1 VSDDITGATPAQQ
14 KTIDTLRAALSMN
27 LQPAKR
33 RQVGEALNKL
43 INNIGAVPEAVGAG
57 STMSMASG
65 GTAYDNNGFQ
75 QEATANLDGTVSLD
89 HELGMATGAD
99 IQEARFKSMDY
110 SVQASMLANLNGQ
123 IDNGISGMAAREEMQ
138 EVTGESPSQ
147 FARRFSIPE
156 GAAAGEVYQVSPTT
170 GAYTRHMSGS
180 ALPGAGT
187 ESARTALSMQKKAGE
202 YMDIGPGG
210 RLLSQNVT
218 GESEEAYREK
228 LQDAYSR
235 VGEYA
240 DMYFTK
246 AAKAGP
252 LYAQRREQLTG
263 ELVSHLLDGQSSW
276 KSDMALP
283 LPSELSTEGLTVN
296 QAVGFRMGGAG
307 GTSPYNYMTHDAAT
321 EALKARG
328 SSVTGQQQQDL
339 VSAGPSLQKTLQKQ
353 ALAGFQDWDMFL
365 DDVKE
370 VRETLRA
377 DGLSTRDEYRGNK
390 TRILGLDNVDGEQ
403 ADFYQNVNDVMLSTS
418 GIEDYAGTSVSD
430 RDSMYGRAESNLT
443 DMIGS
448 IAPTAPVAIKVED
461 MPEATELDRYRKRI
475 AGSHSPEQGS
485 AEWKAQR
492 VGKVTG
498 SKAPELWKGRGAERM
513 AATLASERLGISP
526 DISNAYTTRGNK
538 MEAKVLNSFMGK
550 EGKNFTYEEAFF
562 ETNKDL
568 PGFGASPDGR
578 LYNPDGS
585 SAGLL
590 ELKYFGDSTFD
601 AAYAKTMPQ
610 MQTQMMVTG
619 ESQTHFFATNADT
632 GESQYQIA
640 YADKAMQDELRTLG
654 EAALNLEGS
663 LDIRGVDR
671 LRAKTKGARRQ
682 KGQQLDQTPAT
693 AFVGPNL
700 EADEPMTA
708 YDPTS
713 EDGNSRSAKGMA
725 SSERQAYSEQGKR
738 DQEVISAI
746 QKMGKVEDQ
755 AYAMDMDKDAR
766 KSSDHNKALA
776 ENSRRASDS
785 LKEFSSAAK
794 GAVGVLGELASVALA
809 GNKSGM
815 DEKRLA
821 AESGMDVENVRG
833 MRNAL
838 LKGGLDMDGA
848 TSTINTAGSIVSILN
863 DERTAATWYTRL
875 MEGMGATSLPEINKQ
890 MKNIPTAAEISKL
903 DPQELAAL
911 FVGVNESLSTE
922 DKAHMG
928 RLSGFKYLAKNT
940 TSSGEIREA
949 WDDSINSEGLED
961 TYLGKVKIDKF
972 FRESKEWAGSLGE
985 GWGTA
990 AALTSAAVPILGSL
1004 GGGALLYQGGKLLQK
1019 SKTVSSLGSSLK
1031 DAAKAI
1037 PKNGL
1042 NVAKG
1047 LSVAARVNPIAIA
1060 ASVAPT
1066 VARSVGGIEDDGGL
1080 GDSAMDVLDFASY
1093 GAGIGGTLGLF
1104 GGPLAPLS
1112 VPMGALL
1119 GGVAGAGIGIA
1130 NEAWEYFSADDAIP
1144 SASIGGLNSA
1154 NSQGNSV
1161 GKTVNNVDV
1170 NVEISPDLVKT
1181 STNVNGDLD
1190 VDEETLTR

>member
-1 VSDDITGATPAQQ
+1 MSDDITGATPAQQ

-33 RQVGEALNKL
+33 RQVGEALNRL
-43 INNIGAVPEAVGAG
+43 INNVGAVPDAVGAG

-156 GAAAGEVYQVSPTT
+156 GVN
-170 GAYTRHMSGS
+170 
-180 ALPGAGT
+180 LPKAGT
-187 ESARTALSMQKKAGE
+187 ENARVALSMQKKAGE

-276 KSDMALP
+276 KGDMALP

-296 QAVGFRMGGAG
+296 QAAGFRMGGAG

-365 DDVKE
+365 DDVKG

-377 DGLSTRDEYRGNK
+377 DGLSTRDEYRGNQ

-403 ADFYQNVNDVMLSTS
+403 ADFYQNVNDVMLSTG

-461 MPEATELDRYRKRI
+461 MPEATELDRYRKRV
-475 AGSHSPEQGS
+475 AGSHSPAQGS

-693 AFVGPNL
+693 AFVGPRL

-713 EDGNSRSAKGMA
+713 EDGNSPAARSMA
-725 SSERQAYSEQGKR
+725 SSERQAYAQQDSN
-738 DQEVISAI
+738 DQALVQAI

-766 KSSDHNKALA
+766 KSSDHDKALA
-776 ENSRRASDS
+776 ENSRMAAAS
-785 LKEFSSAAK
+785 LKEFGAAAK
-794 GAVGVLGELASVALA
+794 NAVGILGELAGVVLG

-815 DEKRLA
+815 DEVRLA
-821 AESGMDVENVRG
+821 AESGMDVANVRG
-833 MRNAL
+833 MREAL
-838 LKGGLDMDGA
+838 EMGGMSEGGINRVTGRAATLAKGF
-848 TSTINTAGSIVSILN
+848 N
-863 DERTAATWYTRL
+863 DEATAASQYTDLMVKRGRSNLESVRQMNVPGIQELQGMNPQQMVGLVSSL
-875 MEGMGATSLPEINKQ
+875 MEGKTSQERAQIGD
-890 MKNIPTAAEISKL
+890 MFGMAE
-903 DPQELAAL
+903 
-911 FVGVNESLSTE
+911 LST
-922 DKAHMG
+922 
-928 RLSGFKYLAKNT
+928 NT
-940 TSSGEIREA
+940 TSSSIVGTARDETIDESGLRET
-949 WDDSINSEGLED
+949 SQGIVTFEQVVREG
-961 TYLGKVKIDKF
+961 
-972 FRESKEWAGSLGE
+972 KEMAGSLGE
-985 GWGTA
+985 GAGTTA
-990 AALTSAAVPILGSL
+990 ATTNVVAGVAGTLT
-1004 GGGALLYQGGKLLQK
+1004 GGALMKYGGKGAGLIK
-1019 SKTVSSLGSSLK
+1019 NSKIGSKLTNSLK
-1031 DAAKAI
+1031 GAAKAA
-1037 PKNGL
+1037 PKTGL
-1042 NVAKG
+1042 NLAKG
-1047 LSVAARVNPIAIA
+1047 LSVAAKANPVAIA
-1060 ASVAPT
+1060 ATLAPMA
-1066 VARSVGGIEDDGGL
+1066 VRGIGDIDDDNGF
-1080 GDSAMDVLDFASY
+1080 GDSAMDVLEFAAY
-1093 GAGIGGTLGLF
+1093 GAAIGSVIPGVGT
-1104 GGPLAPLS
+1104 A
-1112 VPMGALL
+1112 V
-1119 GGVAGAGIGIA
+1119 GGVLGTAVGVA
-1130 NEAWEYFSADDAIP
+1130 NEAWEYFSADDAVP
-1144 SASIGGLNSA
+1144 SSAIGEINANKLPSNS
-1154 NSQGNSV
+1154 G

-1170 NVEISPDLVKT
+1170 SVEISPDLVKT